1 MEIRIKLY
9 TLHPNIT
16 LSKGKWLF
24 SFIVFLLLI
33 FPYNVQSTDERGIKF
48 TSNSDNFEKMWGN
61 YHALIIGINDY
72 KEWRSLK
79 TAVKDAQV
87 LKDVLIQQ
95 YGFDKK
101 NVIFRK
107 DGQATRERLIH
118 DLRIKAS
125 NLNESDN
132 LLIYFA
138 GHGQLD
144 DLTGDGYWI
153 PVEGKLKSPST
164 WISHSTLKNIL
175 GSERIKGKN
184 IVVVADSCYSGSL
197 LRGGPSLLSLNEEK
211 YQQKLAKVAALKSR
225 QVISSGGVEP
235 VADGGR
241 DGHSLFA
248 YYFLKALKE
257 NDREVVDLENLFHT
271 RVWKP
276 VTEIGDQRPNVGRL
290 KTPMDEDGQFV
301 LTNKA
306 LATTKALAR
315 ENKRRGLQEEQTRL
329 KQLSAEKEQLEIELK
344 RLKAEKQV
352 LEKRKHID
360 VGKENTKEE
369 DIKLAS
375 IPKSVSVASI
385 SLRKKGKKNLKQKEI
400 KYMLRAYG
408 FYDKS
413 LNPLYT
419 FENSYTDNGDKTI
432 TNRRI
437 GLMWQKDGSSYRLLM
452 YEAKIYITRLN
463 KNKFAGHSNWRLP
476 TIEELVSLMEK
487 NKKNGVHIDL
497 LFDNKQKRCWSND
510 GVELAINEGKIAAWI
525 VDFDSGSIKKAVWYK
540 FHGPAW
546 QSWYEFM
553 PDNYVRAVR
562 TVK

>member
-1 MEIRIKLY
+1 M
-9 TLHPNIT
+9 

-24 SFIVFLLLI
+24 SFIMFLLLI

-48 TSNSDNFEKMWGN
+48 TSNSDKFEKVWGN

-125 NLNESDN
+125 NLNELDN

-306 LATTKALAR
+306 LATAKALAR
-315 ENKRRGLQEEQTRL
+315 ENKRRGLQEEQIRF
-329 KQLSAEKEQLEIELK
+329 KQLSAEREQLEIELK

-360 VGKENTKEE
+360 VGKENSKEE

-385 SLRKKGKKNLKQKEI
+385 SLRKKGKKNLKQQEI
-400 KYMLRAYG
+400 KEMLMTFG

-413 LNPLYT
+413 LNHRYT

-432 TNRRI
+432 TNIRT
-437 GLMWQKDGSSYRLLM
+437 GLMWQKGGSSSRILM
-452 YEAKIYITRLN
+452 YEAKTYITRLN

-476 TIEELVSLMEK
+476 TIEELASLMDSK
-487 NKKNGVHIDL
+487 SVNGVHIDSI
-497 LFDNKQKRCWSND
+497 FDNKQKRCWSND
-510 GVELAINEGKIAAWI
+510 GVELAINTYDKVAAWI
-525 VDFDSGSIKKAVWYK
+525 ADFDSGAIKKAVWYE
-540 FHGPAW
+540 FHGSAW
-546 QSWYEFM
+546 QYWYEIM

-562 TVK
+562 TIK